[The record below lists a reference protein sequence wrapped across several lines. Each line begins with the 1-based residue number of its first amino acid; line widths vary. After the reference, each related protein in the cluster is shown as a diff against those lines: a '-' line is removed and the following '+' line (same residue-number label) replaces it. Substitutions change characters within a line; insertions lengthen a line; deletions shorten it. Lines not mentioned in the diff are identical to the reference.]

1 MQGICIPSLST
12 FRVLIK
18 LGYYYVMHRMTNR
31 SDLLSVKK
39 YVLIG
44 ALSEFKKCKIDMKFF
59 RKIYK
64 LLSKLVVGKKN
75 IRHIEPSVIFS
86 THRYVTNK
94 FLIDLSLKAVDVAA
108 SDEIVIPNEKLTDAV
123 FYNVFP
129 GEHYRL
135 LKAIAKI
142 TNPSVLV
149 EIGTYTGMGSVALM
163 QGQEKGILYTF
174 DVLPWDEFQTH
185 LTKRYFE
192 KNEIIQILD
201 DLSNSKAF
209 EKHREILNQ
218 AEIIFMD
225 APKDGVFEYR
235 FIELLSTL
243 QPKKN
248 KLLILDDIRFINM
261 IDLWVSIESPKL
273 DVSSFGH
280 WSGTG
285 LVDISE
291 GLQIRKT

>member
-1 MQGICIPSLST
+1 
-12 FRVLIK
+12 
-18 LGYYYVMHRMTNR
+18 
-31 SDLLSVKK
+31 
-39 YVLIG
+39 
-44 ALSEFKKCKIDMKFF
+44 MKFF

-64 LLSKLVVGKKN
+64 LLSKLVVGKEN

-86 THRYVTNK
+86 THRDVASK
-94 FLIDLSLKAVDVAA
+94 FLIDLSLKAIEVAA
-108 SDEIVIPNEKLTDAV
+108 NDEVVIPNEKLTDAI
-123 FYNVFP
+123 FFNVFP

-149 EIGTYTGMGSVALM
+149 EVGTYTGMGSVAIM
-163 QGQEKGILYTF
+163 QGQEQGILYTF
-174 DVLPWDEFQTH
+174 DILPWNKFQTH
-185 LTKRYFE
+185 LTNREFE
-192 KNEIIQILD
+192 KNKIIQILD

-209 EKHREILNQ
+209 ETHRGILDR

-235 FIELLSTL
+235 FLQLLSTL

-261 IDLWVSIESPKL
+261 VDLWVSIESPKL

-291 GLQIRKT
+291 GLRIRKT